1 MHLKMLLSL
10 SIQKVLWSEETCSKH
25 LWIQFL
31 EAIFINNMKDWTGI
45 YLELKLTNKLKYFV
59 LLSSN
64 ISLCSHLHKKRIL
77 LKRNISW
84 IIWSH
89 YTARRS
95 PLSTFKMQTPFHT
108 VISNIKIDRDSS
120 FIQTQ
125 KRLNRFQYSAA
136 DIVSKGKHPKCSNT
150 TY

>member
-10 SIQKVLWSEETCSKH
+10 FIQKVLWSEETCSKH

-64 ISLCSHLHKKRIL
+64 MSLCSHLHKKKNIIKKKYIL
-77 LKRNISW
+77 DYMKSLYSKEKPLVNIQN
-84 IIWSH
+84 
-89 YTARRS
+89 A
-95 PLSTFKMQTPFHT
+95 
-108 VISNIKIDRDSS
+108 
-120 FIQTQ
+120 
-125 KRLNRFQYSAA
+125 NRFPHCDFKYQ
-136 DIVSKGKHPKCSNT
+136 DW
-150 TY
+150 